1 MRKKQS
7 GQVALATMI
16 VVSVLLIDQLLKI
29 AVKTGMYL
37 HESIRITD
45 WFFIFFTENP
55 GMAFGMEIIDKLFL
69 TLFRIG
75 AVGAITYWLARSIRR
90 GIPTGFVVCL
100 ALVLA
105 GAAGNIIDCVFY
117 GQIFNNPPAPL
128 VAEFVPFGT
137 GYESLFHGRVVDM
150 FYFPLFSFDWPRWM
164 PLVGGEHFI
173 FFSPV
178 FNFADAAISCGIVAL
193 LLFYRNKLTTE

>member
-7 GQVALATMI
+7 KQVALATMI

-29 AVKTGMYL
+29 AVKTEMYL

-55 GMAFGMEIIDKLFL
+55 GMAFGMEVIDKLFL

-100 ALVLA
+100 SLVLA

-164 PLVGGEHFI
+164 PLVGGDHFI

-178 FNFADAAISCGIVAL
+178 FNFADAAISCGIAAL

>member
-1 MRKKQS
+1 MQKPTKQ
-7 GQVALATMI
+7 GVLALAI
-16 VVSVLLIDQLLKI
+16 VLAVIVIDQWIKI
-29 AVKTGMYL
+29 AVKTNMYMG
-37 HESIRITD
+37 ESLRVTD
-45 WFFIFFTENP
+45 WFYILFTENN
-55 GMAFGMEIIDKLFL
+55 GMAFGMELIDKLYL

-75 AVGAITYWLARSIRR
+75 AVGAIGYWLVSSIRR
-90 GIPTGFVVCL
+90 GVPMGFVACL

-128 VAEFVPFGT
+128 VAEFVTFGT
-137 GYESLFHGRVVDM
+137 GYESFFHGRVVDM
-150 FYFPLFSFDWPRWM
+150 FYFPLFSFDWPAWM
-164 PLVGGEHFI
+164 PMVGGEHFV

-193 LLFYRNKLTTE
+193 LLFYHSKLSQE